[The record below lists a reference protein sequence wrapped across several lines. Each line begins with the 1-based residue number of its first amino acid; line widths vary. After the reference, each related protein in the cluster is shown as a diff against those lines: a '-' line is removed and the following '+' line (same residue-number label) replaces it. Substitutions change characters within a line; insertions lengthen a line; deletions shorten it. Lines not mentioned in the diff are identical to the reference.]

1 METQKDSLQ
10 GVVILIGALLC
21 QVILGELTLTGGIF
35 YVIYREA
42 FNSSPV
48 VTSWLCSLPMTLWMM
63 SGNATLLLLNQLVT
77 NVFSHP
83 YHLDES
89 TLIFRSIGSD
99 FSFLFHFPLKFMSA
113 NKKATDGTPRFAAS
127 QLGLFCWPI
136 FPKKERQLYYG

>member
-21 QVILGELTLTGGIF
+21 QVILGGLTLTGGIF

-63 SGNATLLLLNQLVT
+63 SGNTTPLFLNQLVK
-77 NVFSHP
+77 NVFSHL

-89 TLIFRSIGSD
+89 TFIFRSIGSD
-99 FSFLFHFPLKFMSA
+99 FSFLFHFPMKFMST
-113 NKKATDGTPRFAAS
+113 KKATAGAILFAYFS
-127 QLGLFCWPI
+127 
-136 FPKKERQLYYG
+136 KKERQLYYG